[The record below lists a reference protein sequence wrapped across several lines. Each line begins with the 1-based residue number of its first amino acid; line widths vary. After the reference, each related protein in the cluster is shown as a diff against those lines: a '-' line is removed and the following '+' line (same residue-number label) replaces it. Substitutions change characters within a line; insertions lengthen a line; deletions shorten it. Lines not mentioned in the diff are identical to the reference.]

1 MLSMETAYLRP
12 RAPPLRPISILPHG
26 TTSGAAEATFT
37 AFSGPLSKRVSHIL
51 AINRPLSVCYAVVSR
66 EVDGE
71 EVSGSLPV
79 RILVVVGRG
88 AISPL
93 KEASWEQV
101 MRHTV
106 SGFFS

>member
-1 MLSMETAYLRP
+1 MC
-12 RAPPLRPISILPHG
+12 
-26 TTSGAAEATFT
+26 
-37 AFSGPLSKRVSHIL
+37 
-51 AINRPLSVCYAVVSR
+51 NAVVSR

-71 EVSGSLPV
+71 VASGSLPV